1 MDILAETDW
10 LKSEIK
16 VGLERKMSESG
27 DLSKMTRKSSFQE
40 GVCLVWKV
48 IPHLVASFCT
58 HSWPPSGHITQKS
71 KFSWVFGQ
79 GVGGMGATL

>member
-10 LKSEIK
+10 LKSEPK

-27 DLSKMTRKSSFQE
+27 YLSKMVQKSSFQE
-40 GVCLVWKV
+40 GSCLVWKM
-48 IPHLVASFCT
+48 IPHLVASFWT
-58 HSWPPSGHITQKS
+58 YSRPSSGHMEQKS

-79 GVGGMGATL
+79 VVGGMGAAL

>member
-10 LKSEIK
+10 LKSETK

-27 DLSKMTRKSSFQE
+27 YLSKIVQKSSFQE
-40 GVCLVWKV
+40 GSCLVWKV

-58 HSWPPSGHITQKS
+58 HSWPSSGHMAQKS
-71 KFSWVFGQ
+71 KFSSFFGQ
-79 GVGGMGATL
+79 GVGGMGAAL